1 MRIWSDNPS
10 NYQFREIDTAM
21 RIMVKMV
28 IMIVMVIMVAMV
40 IMVTKVTIHVWGI
53 ENLCRYRPLY
63 TIMTLFSCPNSS
75 IPTYGTD

>member
-1 MRIWSDNPS
+1 
-10 NYQFREIDTAM
+10 M

-28 IMIVMVIMVAMV
+28 IMIVLVIMVAMV
-40 IMVTKVTIHVWGI
+40 ITVTKVTIHVWGI
-53 ENLCRYRPLY
+53 ENLCRYRQLY